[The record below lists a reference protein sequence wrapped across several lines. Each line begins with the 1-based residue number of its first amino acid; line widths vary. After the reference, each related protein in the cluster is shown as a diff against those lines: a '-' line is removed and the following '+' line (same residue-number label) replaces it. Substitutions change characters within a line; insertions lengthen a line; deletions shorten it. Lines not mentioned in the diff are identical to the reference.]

1 MEAGQIDA
9 LIAYL
14 EANPLVAVVLT
25 VLVVLVLG
33 SIIKKLLKVAFIL
46 AVIFLAGL
54 YWTNRQASSD
64 EWKVHLDAL
73 KKKGAKLLES
83 GAEKAAE
90 KAVEEGKKAIEK
102 GKEEVE
108 KQLSESK

>member
-1 MEAGQIDA
+1 MESSQVDA

-25 VLVVLVLG
+25 VLVVMVLG
-33 SIIKKLLKVAFIL
+33 SIIKKLVKIAFIL

-64 EWKVHLDAL
+64 EWKVQLEAL
-73 KKKGAKLLES
+73 KKKGEQLLEK
-83 GAEKAAE
+83 GAE

-108 KQLSESK
+108 KKLSEGK